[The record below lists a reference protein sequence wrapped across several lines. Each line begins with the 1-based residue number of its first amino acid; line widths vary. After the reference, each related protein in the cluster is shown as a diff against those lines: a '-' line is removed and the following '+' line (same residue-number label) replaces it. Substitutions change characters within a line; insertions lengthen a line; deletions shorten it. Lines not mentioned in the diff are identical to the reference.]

1 MPTWYHHYPK
11 DNQAFTSDKIKQHN
25 QLSNVYV
32 CSQAKCG
39 ETFTKFV
46 EFKRHEAR
54 HAKNVYTCTF
64 PGCDF
69 ATLIKEA
76 SITGEQRYG
85 CPHDCTFRT
94 HDPTAL
100 TRHRKTK
107 HGYVPSPRSGR
118 RGGRVAAPSA
128 SDRTPSS
135 QPSASSYQSHPHS
148 QDLSLVFYD
157 PVDSEDDF
165 TMFSEP
171 VTTANGWTEGCMCPE
186 LMQRRPSEM
195 LGYAYRQY

>member
-1 MPTWYHHYPK
+1 MSPTK
-11 DNQAFTSDKIKQHN
+11 
-25 QLSNVYV
+25 VYV

-39 ETFTKFV
+39 ETFTKFA

-54 HAKNVYTCTF
+54 HAENVYTCTF

-69 ATLIKEA
+69 ATLIKRSFDVHSA
-76 SITGEQRYG
+76 RHTGEQRYG

-94 HDPTAL
+94 HDPSAL

-118 RGGRVAAPSA
+118 GGGRVAAPSA

-148 QDLSLVFYD
+148 LSQDPSLVFYD
-157 PVDSEDDF
+157 PVDSEDDC

-171 VTTANGWTEGCMCPE
+171 VTTANGWTEGCI
-186 LMQRRPSEM
+186 RPSEM

>member
-1 MPTWYHHYPK
+1 PSIINFQMSPTK
-11 DNQAFTSDKIKQHN
+11 
-25 QLSNVYV
+25 VYV

-39 ETFTKFV
+39 ETFTKFT

-54 HAKNVYTCTF
+54 HAETYVVYTCTF

-69 ATLIKEA
+69 ATLIKR
-76 SITGEQRYG
+76 SFDVHSTRHTGEQCYG

-94 HDPTAL
+94 HDPSAL
-100 TRHRKTK
+100 THHRKKK
-107 HGYVPSPRSGR
+107 HGYVPLLRSGHG
-118 RGGRVAAPSA
+118 GGRVAAPSA
-128 SDRTPSS
+128 SDGTPSS

-157 PVDSEDDF
+157 PLDSEDDF

-186 LMQRRPSEM
+186 FMQRRPLEM

>member
-1 MPTWYHHYPK
+1 MSSTK
-11 DNQAFTSDKIKQHN
+11 
-25 QLSNVYV
+25 VYV
-32 CSQAKCG
+32 CSQEKCG
-39 ETFTKFV
+39 ETFTKFTDL
-46 EFKRHEAR
+46 KRHEAG
-54 HAKNVYTCTF
+54 HAENVHTCTF

-69 ATLIKEA
+69 ATLLKRSFDIHSA
-76 SITGEQRYG
+76 RQ
-85 CPHDCTFRT
+85 T
-94 HDPTAL
+94 HDPSAL

-118 RGGRVAAPSA
+118 GGGRVSAPSA

-135 QPSASSYQSHPHS
+135 RPSTSSYQSHPHS
-148 QDLSLVFYD
+148 QDPSFVFYGPTD
-157 PVDSEDDF
+157 TEDDF

-171 VTTANGWTEGCMCPE
+171 VRTTSGWTEGCMCPE

>member
-1 MPTWYHHYPK
+1 MSPTK
-11 DNQAFTSDKIKQHN
+11 
-25 QLSNVYV
+25 VYV

-39 ETFTKFV
+39 ETFTKFT
-46 EFKRHEAR
+46 EFKRHEAG
-54 HAKNVYTCTF
+54 HAENVHTCTF

-69 ATLIKEA
+69 ATLIKRSFDIHSA
-76 SITGEQRYG
+76 RHTGEQRYG

-94 HDPTAL
+94 HDPSAL

-118 RGGRVAAPSA
+118 GGGGIAASFA

-135 QPSASSYQSHPHS
+135 HPSASSYQSHPHN
-148 QDLSLVFYD
+148 QDPSLVFYD
-157 PVDSEDDF
+157 PMDTEDDF

-171 VTTANGWTEGCMCPE
+171 ARTANGWTEGCMCPE